1 MCVQE
6 VGSTG
11 VNCLASSGYNQ
22 VADSSKHS
30 AKFLDT

>member
-11 VNCLASSGYNQ
+11 VNCFSELRLQSSGR
-22 VADSSKHS
+22 
-30 AKFLDT
+30 FF